1 MVEEILPC
9 LYRVVVPLP
18 ANPLR
23 EVNSFVLTSEDRNL
37 IVDTGMNRIE
47 CQNTLE
53 AGLAEIGVDLE
64 RTDFIATHYH
74 TDHQGLVSTLIRDG
88 SRAFMGEFD
97 IPVMKVDFLQWA
109 KGGALS
115 DYAARCGFANHEL
128 EAMLENHPGAK
139 YSSRTAVD
147 WVPLRDGETFRV
159 GHRTLRVVI
168 TPGHTYGHV
177 CLYEPDEKIFFSGDH
192 VLGDI
197 TPNIQAWSDDRDS
210 LGFYLQN
217 LERVGELEVELCLP
231 GHRSLIENFGKRVA
245 ELAEHHRVRANEV
258 MSILEK
264 GSGSGYETAAQMS
277 WDIEAPSWEEFP
289 LMQRWFATGEAVAH
303 IRYLEERGMVQRQT
317 VDDRI
322 VYSAEGTSRL

>member
-18 ANPLR
+18 GNPLR

-47 CQNTLE
+47 CRSALE
-53 AGLAEIGVDLE
+53 VGLAEIGVDLE
-64 RTDFIATHYH
+64 TTDFIATHYH
-74 TDHQGLVSTLIRDG
+74 ADHQGLVPTLIREG
-88 SRAFMGEFD
+88 SRAFMGELD
-97 IPVMKVDFLQWA
+97 IPVMKVDFFQWA
-109 KGGALS
+109 KGGAMR
-115 DYAARCGFANHEL
+115 DYAARCGFPIREL
-128 EAMLENHPGAK
+128 ESMLDYHPGAK
-139 YSSRTAVD
+139 HSSRTAVD
-147 WVPLRDGETFRV
+147 WVPLREGETFRV

-197 TPNIQAWSDDRDS
+197 TPNIDAWPNDQDS

-231 GHRSLIENFGKRVA
+231 GHRNLIENFGKRIA

-258 MSILEK
+258 MSILET
-264 GSGSGYETAAQMS
+264 GSKSGYETAAQMS
-277 WDIEAPSWEEFP
+277 WDIEAASWEAFP

-303 IRYLEERGMVQRQT
+303 IRYLEGRGMVQRQT
-317 VDDRI
+317 VDGRV